1 MRSSAWLRLASIA
14 SFASFAS
21 LAALLVAGCGD
32 NLAPPDEDEPG
43 DDGPPTVE
51 PPPGPPEPPPDL
63 QPGSFLSPMVQL
75 QRLQGEI
82 DHLHVDEVRLRDDH
96 LLFQCAYTF
105 GVIDATDPQAMD
117 YLAQGLKHTIP
128 GDERQ
133 PGCIHLAWDDT
144 DYDIVYTTHRG
155 NIRNPAF
162 LGGWDITDPALP
174 VQIPVLQEPGVSYEG
189 VDVANGNV
197 FVALKQDGL
206 GVYQRDAAN
215 NLTRVGTAAGFGSAW
230 GVFARAADNV
240 VFVADSLGGLVTV
253 DAADPVNPVVLGQV
267 ATGGQA
273 RGVVVD
279 GDTAYVAAG
288 SAGVAVVDVS
298 DLAKPVVVG
307 RATMPGSA
315 LRVAVSEGYL
325 SVAAWDDARVYDV
338 SSPAEP
344 RFVGAVRIPQ
354 PDPDITDADRPDP
367 TMRVLGIAARGRDL
381 FVGSWWVLH
390 SFRFF
395 PERQAPNIR
404 LAETFMMTDFGRVPA
419 GSQETLPFEVTNQGT
434 APLTLVNN
442 WVAGSYSVEPR
453 QMRLD
458 PGESGQL
465 SVTYEATSDEME
477 VGYLQILSD
486 DPQAPLRTA
495 YLVGN
500 QPGLGV
506 GQPMPET
513 QATLLDGEYWS
524 TSQVQDK
531 VLLLGYFATF

>member
-1 MRSSAWLRLASIA
+1 MIFPDPGRRRRGPAAPWLAAIA
-14 SFASFAS
+14 
-21 LAALLVAGCGD
+21 LAALPAACGD
-32 NLAPPDEDEPG
+32 NLAPPVDDEPD
-43 DDGPPTVE
+43 DDGVVE
-51 PPPGPPEPPPDL
+51 PPPDVPPDL
-63 QPGSFLSPMVQL
+63 QPGSFLSPLVQL

-82 DHLHVDEVRLRDDH
+82 DHLHVDEVRLRDDN

-105 GVIDATDPQAMD
+105 GVIDATDPQSME
-117 YLAQGLKHTIP
+117 YLAQGLQHTIP
-128 GDERQ
+128 GDERL

-144 DYDIVYTTHRG
+144 DYNIVYTTHRG

-162 LGGWDITDPALP
+162 LGGWDITDPAAP

-189 VDVANGNV
+189 VDVASGNV
-197 FVALKQDGL
+197 FVGLKQDGL
-206 GVYQRDAAN
+206 GVYQRDAGN
-215 NLTRVGTAAGFGSAW
+215 NLTRVGTATGIESAW
-230 GVFARAADNV
+230 GVFARPDGV

-253 DAADPVNPVVLGQV
+253 DAADPTNPVVVGQV

-298 DLAKPVVVG
+298 DLARPVVIG
-307 RATMPGSA
+307 HATMPGSA
-315 LRVAVSEGYL
+315 LRVAYSAGYL
-325 SVAAWDDARVYDV
+325 SVAAWDDVRVYDV
-338 SSPAEP
+338 SRPSEP
-344 RFVGAVRIPQ
+344 RFIGAVRIPQ
-354 PDPDITDADRPDP
+354 PDADITDADRPDP
-367 TMRVLGIAARGRDL
+367 TMRVLGIAARGNDL

-390 SFRFF
+390 SFHFF

-404 LAETFMMTDFGRVPA
+404 VPETFMMTDFGRVA
-419 GSQETLPFEVTNQGT
+419 AMSEETLPFEVANQGT

-442 WVAGSYSVEPR
+442 WVAGPYTVEPR
-453 QMRLD
+453 QLRLE
-458 PGESGQL
+458 PGESSQL
-465 SVTYEATSDEME
+465 SITFHPTSDEMQA
-477 VGYLQILSD
+477 GYLQILSD

-506 GQPMPET
+506 GQPLPET

-524 TSQVQDK
+524 SSQVQDK